1 MPMMASD
8 RRPEPQPALTAGEAA
23 EERGDYVQAT
33 AAYAQVAQDA
43 DPGMAAEGHFRM
55 GRVSWRQGRYDQ
67 ALEAYERARTSAR
80 RANRPDLEARAEN
93 GIGAVH
99 YAHGEYAQA
108 RASYQLAMERTND
121 PVLIGRF
128 MLNLGV
134 IANIEGNLENALWHY
149 LRARALFR
157 DNDDRPSEA
166 LALHNLG
173 MIYADREE
181 WEAAAD
187 AYQQCLGLCE
197 YQGNRPMIAKVL
209 LNQAEVFVAR
219 QAYDKAVRNCELSM
233 SISIEIGDEVER
245 GEAYRWLGYAH
256 RVAGRPVDAERA
268 LTEAAQV
275 AQRFRVKLLEAEA
288 SREMWELKRTGGDGE
303 AERWRERAL
312 GLFRELGA
320 QREVDALEQPA
331 ADAG

>member
-8 RRPEPQPALTAGEAA
+8 KRPGPEPALSAGEAA
-23 EERGDYVQAT
+23 EERGDYVQAA
-33 AAYAQVAQDA
+33 AAYNEVAQDA
-43 DPGMAAEGHFRM
+43 DPGMAAEGHFRL
-55 GRVSWRQGRYDQ
+55 GRVSWRQGRFDQ
-67 ALEAYERARTSAR
+67 ALESFERAGVLAR
-80 RANRPDLEARAEN
+80 QAGREDLEARAEN
-93 GIGAVH
+93 GIGTVH
-99 YAHGEYAQA
+99 YQRGAYAQA
-108 RASYQLAMERTND
+108 RASYQLAMERTTD

-128 MLNLGV
+128 MLNLGA

-157 DNDDRPSEA
+157 DNGDRASEA

-173 MIYADREE
+173 MVYADREE

-187 AYQQCLGLCE
+187 AYDQCLGLCE

-219 QAYDKAVRNCELSM
+219 HAFDKAIRNCDLSM

-245 GEAYRWLGYAH
+245 GEAYRWQGYAY
-256 RVAGRPVDAERA
+256 RMAGDAEAAERA
-268 LTEAAQV
+268 LTEAALV

-288 SREMWELKRTGGDGE
+288 CRELWELKRNADAGQ
-303 AERWRERAL
+303 AARWRERAL
-312 GLFRELGA
+312 SLFRELGA
-320 QREVDALEQPA
+320 EREVQALESEA
-331 ADAG
+331 